1 MKPDDKARNA
11 LALKGGKGL
20 GRIINSTRY
29 SMMGLKTAF
38 LTEAAFRQLV
48 YINLVLQPVALMLD
62 VSKAERAILML
73 VPLLSLAIEL
83 LNTAIENAVD
93 RVSLDIHV
101 LAKNAKD
108 MGSAAQFVGLV
119 MIGVAWGVFWFEG
132 KWSLAIFSVCPPEL
146 TQRLL
151 WRS

>member
-1 MKPDDKARNA
+1 MKYEEAKNA
-11 LALKGGKGL
+11 AALKGGKGL
-20 GRIINSTRY
+20 ARILNSTRY

-48 YINLVLQPVALMLD
+48 YINLVLQPIALSLD

-93 RVSLDIHV
+93 RTSLDIHV

-119 MIGVAWGVFWFEG
+119 MIGVAWGVV
-132 KWSLAIFSVCPPEL
+132 LV
-146 TQRLL
+146 
-151 WRS
+151 

>member
-1 MKPDDKARNA
+1 MKDKDAESA
-11 LALKGGKGL
+11 LSLKGGKGL
-20 GRIINSTRY
+20 SRILNSTRY
-29 SMMGLKTAF
+29 SLMGLKTAF

-48 YINLVLQPVALMLD
+48 YINLVLQPIALSLD

-101 LAKNAKD
+101 LAKNAK
-108 MGSAAQFVGLV
+108 
-119 MIGVAWGVFWFEG
+119 
-132 KWSLAIFSVCPPEL
+132 
-146 TQRLL
+146 
-151 WRS
+151 